1 MQELNFAV
9 SQDNKKSQEGKI
21 SFKCDI
27 PSNLQKAM
35 NEFIEQRPNWDQYNI
50 IQAAIAEFL
59 MDKSPNSRDLMR
71 LYKSITFDRKKLN
84 NNI

>member
-1 MQELNFAV
+1 MYKLNLQEEKQLKNIE
-9 SQDNKKSQEGKI
+9 EGKI

-27 PSNLQKAM
+27 PSNLQQAM
-35 NEFIEQRPNWDQYNI
+35 HDFMEQRPNWDQYNL

-71 LYKSITFDRKKLN
+71 LYKTTMFDRKKLN
-84 NNI
+84 HKI